1 MTQPTARDAA
11 PAAPAPEINF
21 VTVAVATRNRQDTLA
36 DCLESLLAQ
45 GYPKDRFEV
54 IVVDDE
60 SNDGTAAVAQR
71 FTGDGLP
78 TIHYVRQR
86 HSGLSVA
93 RNRAVSDGVGDLICF
108 LDDDA
113 VATPTWLQAM
123 VGAANRHPDVDCFG
137 GRLLLRIEGRAPR
150 TCEAESLGA
159 TLDLGDDEQTITRVK
174 GSNMAIRRS
183 AFGRIGL
190 FNPALVWR
198 GDEDNWLHRLHD
210 EGGRVLYVPGGLV
223 WHRRL
228 QSDLRLWRLL
238 KTRFG
243 WGVGQIQFKR
253 ETGVPFRPRA
263 ELRAL
268 RAALAHAYR
277 DRCTGGL
284 LQAAIKV
291 GALWGACFGELRK
304 PRQAAPSLQSSPDGP

>member
-1 MTQPTARDAA
+1 MVDAA
-11 PAAPAPEINF
+11 
-21 VTVAVATRNRQDTLA
+21 
-36 DCLESLLAQ
+36 
-45 GYPKDRFEV
+45 Y
-54 IVVDDE
+54 
-60 SNDGTAAVAQR
+60 
-71 FTGDGLP
+71 
-78 TIHYVRQR
+78 
-86 HSGLSVA
+86 
-93 RNRAVSDGVGDLICF
+93 
-108 LDDDA
+108 
-113 VATPTWLQAM
+113 
-123 VGAANRHPDVDCFG
+123 RHPDVECFG
-137 GRLLLRIEGRAPR
+137 GRLLLRLEGPAPR

-159 TLDLGDDEQTITRVK
+159 TLDLGEDEQTVARVK

-183 AFGRIGL
+183 AFERIGL

-210 EGGRVLYVPGGLV
+210 EGGRALYVPDGLV

-228 QSDLRLWRLL
+228 PSDLKLWPLL

-243 WGVGQIQFKR
+243 WGVGQVQFKR

-291 GALWGACFGELRK
+291 GALWGASFGELRK
-304 PRQAAPSLQSSPDGP
+304 PKQAAPSLGASGDVP